1 MAEVRSVGHLGQR
14 LAEGVHVVQG
24 VEELVGVGEGDPAP
38 AHHQPEQ
45 PAREGVEAIH
55 GLHSEWLETEWI
67 TPIILILTTFPSR
80 GCE

>member
-1 MAEVRSVGHLGQR
+1 MCLTWILDELRCWLEGRLRVSEVSSVRHLGQR

-24 VEELVGVGEGDPAP
+24 VEELVGVGQGDPAP

-55 GLHSEWLETEWI
+55 GLNGLQ
-67 TPIILILTTFPSR
+67 
-80 GCE
+80 

>member
-55 GLHSEWLETEWI
+55 GLHREWWRLETEWI
-67 TPIILILTTFPSR
+67 PY
-80 GCE
+80 C